1 MPDYTRRFE
10 LITRARTFVF
20 AECGAPL
27 PTPSSGPAATSE
39 KRSGS
44 DGAAADDDDGA
55 AHASLREEQSEECG
69 GNEGDAN
76 AKEGEGCLNSGRKD
90 DWLAKLSEAC
100 EVPIEDAPKPTD
112 GDKQS
117 GQSAAFSRRAFGSTP
132 NARPPQAALSPYSTT
147 MTRANSAPETA
158 GARGDGGIATTGI
171 PRQGTAEEAEGSQ

>member
-10 LITRARTFVF
+10 VITRARTFVF

-44 DGAAADDDDGA
+44 DGAADDDDGA
-55 AHASLREEQSEECG
+55 AHVSLREEQSEECG

-100 EVPIEDAPKPTD
+100 EVPIDDAPKPTD

-132 NARPPQAALSPYSTT
+132 NARPPQASLSPYSTT

-158 GARGDGGIATTGI
+158 GARDDGGITTTNI
-171 PRQGTAEEAEGSQ
+171 PRQGTAEEAEGSQQ